1 MLYFPPAG
9 HAAPGAGKLVK
20 VNPILVKSVD
30 DFVRGGKLGR
40 NPSDWK
46 SLNHNPFLNAIV
58 LIVSKSAYG
67 SRILQVEVNLITYKN
82 YT

>member
-1 MLYFPPAG
+1 MSTSFPHVGPAYSRSVSDG
-9 HAAPGAGKLVK
+9 ELV
-20 VNPILVKSVD
+20 NSVET
-30 DFVRGGKLGR
+30 L
-40 NPSDWK
+40 SDWK

-67 SRILQVEVNLITYKN
+67 SRFLQVEVNLITYKN